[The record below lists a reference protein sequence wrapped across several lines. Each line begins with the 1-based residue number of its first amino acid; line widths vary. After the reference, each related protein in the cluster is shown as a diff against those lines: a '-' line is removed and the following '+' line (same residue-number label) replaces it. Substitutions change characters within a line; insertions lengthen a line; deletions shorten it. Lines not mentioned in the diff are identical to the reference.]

1 LNWFHALLLG
11 LIQGLTEFLPVSSS
25 GHLVIGR
32 NLLGISEG
40 GLTFEIWLHLAT
52 LVSVVVA
59 LGSDIRSVLR
69 SLIPGTSFPDAQA
82 GRRIALGVVVGTIP
96 AVLVG
101 FFLKDAVEAAFTSVR
116 LVGIDLLVTAVILFI
131 SRYFR
136 GGTAQMTPGRSILIG
151 MAQALAILPGISRSG
166 ATLTAGL
173 ITGLPGVDAVRFSFM
188 LAVPV
193 ILGAVVLDL
202 PALAGMGATS
212 PAALVAGFLSAS
224 ISGYLAIRMVWKV
237 MERGRLAMFAPYC
250 ALVGL
255 VVLLWGGTPT
265 P

>member
-1 LNWFHALLLG
+1 MNWFHALLLG

-32 NLLGISEG
+32 HLLGITEG
-40 GLTFEIWLHLAT
+40 GLTFEIWVHLAT
-52 LVSVVVA
+52 LVSVLAA

-69 SLIPGTSFPDAQA
+69 SLVPGTAFPGVQA

-101 FFLKDAVEAAFTSVR
+101 LFLKDSVEAAFTSVR
-116 LVGIDLLVTAVILFI
+116 LVGFDLMVTAGILFA

-136 GGTAQMTPGRSILIG
+136 GGSAQVTPGRSLLIG
-151 MAQALAILPGISRSG
+151 LAQAMAILPGISRSG

-173 ITGLPGVDAVRFSFM
+173 AMGLSGVEAARFSFM
-188 LAVPV
+188 LAIPV

-202 PALAGMGATS
+202 PALAEMGASS
-212 PAALVAGFLSAS
+212 PGALIAGFLSAS
-224 ISGYLAIRMVWKV
+224 LSGYLAIRIVWKV
-237 MERGRLAMFAPYC
+237 MEQGRLALFAPYC
-250 ALVGL
+250 ALIGL
-255 VVLLWGGTPT
+255 VVLIWGGTAT

>member
-1 LNWFHALLLG
+1 LNWLHALLLG

-40 GLTFEIWLHLAT
+40 GLTFEIWVHLAT
-52 LVSVVVA
+52 LVSVMVA
-59 LGSDIRSVLR
+59 LGADIKSVLR
-69 SLIPGTSFPDAQA
+69 SLVPGAAFPDAQA
-82 GRRIALGVVVGTIP
+82 GRRIAIGVVVGTVP

-101 FFLKDAVEAAFTSVR
+101 LFLKDAVAAAFTSVR
-116 LVGIDLLVTAVILFI
+116 LVGIDLLVTSVILFI

-136 GGTAQMTPGRSILIG
+136 GGAARLTPGRSLIIG

-166 ATLTAGL
+166 STLTAGL
-173 ITGLPGVDAVRFSFM
+173 ITGLPGVDAARFSFL

-202 PALAGMGATS
+202 PALANLGAAS
-212 PAALVAGFLSAS
+212 PGVLIAGFLSAS
-224 ISGYLAIRMVWKV
+224 LSGYLAIRIVWKV
-237 MERGRLAMFAPYC
+237 MEQGRLAMFAPYC
-250 ALVGL
+250 AVVGL
-255 VVLLWGGTPT
+255 VVLLWGGSSTP
-265 P
+265 